1 MGAIILDG
9 VAVEVPGFDVR
20 QDPMPIG
27 LSDPRTKPIKRLV
40 LHHDAALSAKS
51 CKAILQKRKFSTHF
65 CIDNDGTIVQF
76 FDPAKRVSWHAG
88 IYNATGVGIDV
99 SNAVELKWA
108 SRYTPRR
115 AEVEQRIHG
124 IKIRGLA
131 PYVLQ
136 QRALEALCCVLCRE
150 LGVPG
155 QVPLTTAGEP
165 LLSLLGPVPSG
176 IIGHLHLTTK
186 KWDPFGV
193 DWIALQAA
201 LDKGAAGV

>member
-1 MGAIILDG
+1 MTGAIILDG
-9 VAVEVPGFDVR
+9 VAVEVPGFDV
-20 QDPMPIG
+20 QQSPMPIG
-27 LSDPRTKPIKRLV
+27 LSEARKQPVKRLV

-51 CKAILQKRKFSTHF
+51 CKAILEKRKLSTHF
-65 CIDNDGTIVQF
+65 CVDNDGTIVQF

-88 IYNATGVGIDV
+88 IYNSTGVGIDV

-131 PYVLQ
+131 SYALQ

-150 LGVPG
+150 LGTAQGAAVGRRGASPG
-155 QVPLTTAGEP
+155 SARPG
-165 LLSLLGPVPSG
+165 S
-176 IIGHLHLTTK
+176 
-186 KWDPFGV
+186 FG
-193 DWIALQAA
+193 DRRSPA
-201 LDKGAAGV
+201 LDQDEVGSLRRRLDCAPGHGRAGDG